1 MSDRRAMTRIP
12 PAGDA
17 LDAPVPLASSGIR
30 RMTSTLLS
38 GRRRAYLAFLGVVSF
53 ALSSAALAGNPIT
66 ATPTSLDFGE
76 IEVGQSAPTQV
87 VTITNT
93 GAVPYGPV
101 QVGGGAP
108 QDPFTAVQSC
118 QGVTLQS
125 GGTCTFVYG
134 FEPTG
139 AGVFTGTSTFVISDA
154 PAPDGGTAFT
164 ITLTGR
170 GAGGVAATPLPVL
183 STWALAL
190 LAGLVACAGFAATRR
205 T

>member
-1 MSDRRAMTRIP
+1 
-12 PAGDA
+12 
-17 LDAPVPLASSGIR
+17 
-30 RMTSTLLS
+30 MTSMLPS
-38 GRRRAYLAFLGVVSF
+38 GRRRARLALLGAVSF
-53 ALSSAALAGNPIT
+53 ALSSAALAGSPIT

-76 IEVGQSAPTQV
+76 VEVGQAAPTQV
-87 VTITNT
+87 VTLTNT
-93 GAVPYGPV
+93 GTVPYGPV

-118 QGVTLQS
+118 QGVTLQP
-125 GGTCTFVYG
+125 GGTCTFEYG
-134 FEPTG
+134 FEPTSPG
-139 AGVFTGTSTFVISDA
+139 SFTGISAFVISDA

-170 GAGGVAATPLPVL
+170 GAGGFTATPLPAL